1 VDNDP
6 NELGGGANPAESPG
20 INLEVP
26 TDLAR
31 GVFADFVGVWH
42 NPYGFT
48 LDFGVFDMAS
58 PGPDGTAVLPA
69 TVVARI
75 KVPPG
80 LIFQIAQAI
89 ADNVDKYE
97 RSYGPITPR
106 PFDTAGTETYGPPE
120 TLGDDSGS

>member
-1 VDNDP
+1 MQ
-6 NELGGGANPAESPG
+6 
-20 INLEVP
+20 VP
-26 TDLAR
+26 PDLAN

-48 LDFGVFDMAS
+48 LDFGVFGMAS
-58 PGPDGTAVLPA
+58 PDAAGKTVLPA
-69 TVVARI
+69 SVVARI

-97 RSYGPITPR
+97 QSFGPITPR
-106 PFDTAGTETYGPPE
+106 PGDAVAPEFFGEEDEPGPS
-120 TLGDDSGS
+120 D